1 MSAHQC
7 SLSLCLSLSVF
18 LPSPS
23 FLFPFSG
30 VQLQFLPCLPGAH
43 GVCWGAELPAAAS
56 RRRQQPDLARRP
68 WPEDSTHTHRQTT
81 AAARHRGHSGINTIH
96 TNEPKAVWRIFLHC
110 MWMTF
115 KCVVAYEISC
125 AGCSSELNRLDQNK
139 HEKRKKASEAQTILG
154 FTAVKSFVHNLSLI
168 LDFPATG
175 QSQQLSKINHALFLL
190 QSILRAVARG
200 QFSQFDIL
208 VCLTF
213 QWLMNMYNNDIQ
225 MKIYCTNTL
234 YSTKKLT
241 TSAVSYQMV
250 LDEPLKGQCEGFI
263 WCCWLEK
270 LDPIPKLTLDI
281 MEDHHQCLYI

>member
-1 MSAHQC
+1 MFFVPLLVTFCFPPLSFF
-7 SLSLCLSLSVF
+7 SLSFQRRPASVF
-18 LPSPS
+18 AVPPWSTR
-23 FLFPFSG
+23 
-30 VQLQFLPCLPGAH
+30 CLLRSWATSCRVAPEAATWPGTTA
-43 GVCWGAELPAAAS
+43 VA
-56 RRRQQPDLARRP
+56 RRQ
-68 WPEDSTHTHRQTT
+68 HTHAPSNYCSSPAQRAFRYKYNPHKWTK
-81 AAARHRGHSGINTIH
+81 GSV
-96 TNEPKAVWRIFLHC
+96 EDFLHC